1 MNNKPYYKKPI
12 TKVVYKYRG
21 RLFNYKIN
29 DKGILELILYKGS
42 KKEPIILVLTS
53 FKSSVNTIALD
64 LIQKQSV
71 KRFLIRFSVSC
82 KDWNGKYYTNCMLES
97 IEEWKPIAVK
107 TILDADLPEFN
118 PNQTNLFGIS
128 NEFEQ

>member
-1 MNNKPYYKKPI
+1 MNNNHYYKKPI

-42 KKEPIILVLTS
+42 KKEPIILVVTS

-64 LIQKQSV
+64 LIQKSLI
-71 KRFLIRFSVSC
+71 KKFLIRFSVVC
-82 KDWNGKYYTNCMLES
+82 KDWNGKYYTNCVLES
-97 IEEWKPIAVK
+97 IEEWKPITIK
-107 TILDADLPEFN
+107 TILEEDLPEFN
-118 PNQTNLFGIS
+118 PNQTNLFGIGG
-128 NEFEQ
+128 EFE